1 MQTGLPSGAEG
12 LISLDIWETIRIRC
26 VRDREPYKRVARDL
40 GISKN
45 TVKKYALSN
54 EPPMPMSPTGRTASM
69 TRFEAHV
76 DRLLSETPKI
86 TAARIAQVI
95 RQTIDPALCASERS
109 VREYVASRRAR
120 LVPKEAFVRLVYVPG
135 DQVQYDFKDVV
146 ARIAGVETKLHMF
159 VARLSYSTAFFAR
172 CYHSE
177 DRPSLFD
184 GLVSSCV
191 HFGGVARE
199 GLFDNATSAVKRILR
214 GRDRLV
220 AADYAA
226 LCGSL
231 ALSMQFAAPA
241 KGNEKGGVEGLHGWI
256 EDTFFRPIP
265 DYGSL
270 GELNAALEDLSN
282 KHLERRFSDE
292 LIKDR
297 FLREC
302 IALRPLPEPLPSTCV
317 REPARINKFAEAT
330 YKTNRYS
337 VPSNFAHRDAII
349 EIFHD
354 RLRIVVDTIEVAE
367 HERSF
372 GRHEAVLDP
381 VHFVELLSFKHRAVV
396 RAEVFRH
403 RSFNAAL
410 RKLLN
415 GYVESDPV
423 SAGKRFMRVIALLE
437 QHSMTDLVDAVEA
450 TLQRGTD
457 DPSAIALALRQGAQP
472 YHAAPPLRLP
482 PGTRGSVRPAA
493 NLESYDTSA
502 IKEYSS

>member
-1 MQTGLPSGAEG
+1 

-26 VRDREPYKRVARDL
+26 VRDKEPYKRVARDL

-54 EPPMPMSPTGRTASM
+54 EPPMVTSTPGRTASM
-69 TRFEAHV
+69 ARYGAHV
-76 DRLLSETPKI
+76 DQLLRETPKI

-95 RQTIDPALCASERS
+95 RQTIDPTFCVSERS
-109 VREYVASRRAR
+109 AREYVASRRAK
-120 LVPKEAFVRLVYVPG
+120 LIPKEAFVRLVYSPG
-135 DQVQYDFKDVV
+135 EQVQYDFKDVV
-146 ARIAGVETKLHMF
+146 ARIAGVETRLHMF
-159 VARLSYSTAFFAR
+159 VARLTYSSAFFAC

-199 GLFDNATSAVKRILR
+199 GLFDNAGTAVKRILR
-214 GRDRLV
+214 GRDRVV
-220 AADYAA
+220 ASDYAA

-231 ALSMQFAAPA
+231 ALSMQFATPG

-256 EDTFFRPIP
+256 EDAFFRPIP
-265 DYGSL
+265 DYGTL
-270 GELNAALEDLSN
+270 RELNAALENLSN
-282 KHLERRFSDE
+282 RHLERGVAGE

-302 IALRPLPEPLPSTCV
+302 IALGKLPDPLPSTCV
-317 REPARINKFAEAT
+317 REITRINKFAEVT

-337 VPSNFAHRDAII
+337 VPTLYVHRDATI

-354 RLRIVVDTIEVAE
+354 RLRVVVDTIEVAE
-367 HERSF
+367 HERAF
-372 GRHEAVLDP
+372 GRNEAILDP
-381 VHFVELLSFKHRAVV
+381 VHFIDLLSFKHRAVV
-396 RAEVFRH
+396 HAEVFRQ

-415 GYVESDPV
+415 GYVENNPTT
-423 SAGKRFMRVIALLE
+423 AGKRFMHVISLLE
-437 QHSMTDLVDAVEA
+437 KHSMTALVDAVEA

-457 DPSAIALALRQGAQP
+457 DPAAIALALRQGAHP

-482 PGTRGSVRPAA
+482 PGTRGSVRPTA
-493 NLESYDTSA
+493 NLQSYATNA
-502 IKEYSS
+502 IKEHSS